1 MQAITR
7 PELDKI
13 SQSLA
18 KHMKRIRNT
27 HGQAKSSVSLRG
39 LEKAPT
45 GIGGLDEI
53 SGGGLP
59 RGRTTIVCG
68 GAGCGKT
75 MLGLEF
81 LVRGVE
87 EFGEPGVLLAFEET
101 PEEMTRN
108 VASLGFDLKA
118 LSDKKKLFLDYLPV
132 EPSEIHETGDY
143 DLEGLFIRLQH
154 AVDSVGA
161 KRVVLDTLEAL
172 FSGFSNMA
180 ILRAEVRR
188 LFRWLKD
195 RGLTTVVTAER
206 GDGTLTRHGL
216 EEYVSDCVI
225 LLDHRIQEQIST
237 RRLRIVK
244 YRGTRHGADEY
255 PFLIDDSGLSVLP
268 VTSATLNHK
277 ISRERVSTGIS
288 DLDTMMQGK
297 GYYRGSSILVSGTAG
312 SGKTTLSCHFADA
325 TCRRGGRCLY
335 IGFEESTDQVFRN
348 AASVGIDL
356 NRYVKKGLL
365 FHRAWRPSQYG
376 MEMHLLHIH
385 KLIDTLKPESIVID
399 PVSNLIGSSTQRD
412 VRSMLMRLIDFLKEK
427 GITALLTTLTR
438 GGNHLEAT
446 EEQISSLIDTWIL
459 LRDVEQSGE
468 RNRCLYILKSR
479 GMAHSNQ
486 LREFVI
492 TSEGIRLL
500 TPYIGSG
507 RVFTGSARLAQE
519 AKDSSE
525 ALLRKQTIER
535 KRGELQA
542 KRRELE
548 ARIENLRVE
557 YAAEEKQMEMLIHQA
572 QNVEHRLELDTQ
584 EMAGSRQAG
593 LSGDRQNRKHVNG
606 AQA

>member
-1 MQAITR
+1 MKQMGNNG
-7 PELDKI
+7 
-13 SQSLA
+13 QS
-18 KHMKRIRNT
+18 
-27 HGQAKSSVSLRG
+27 KSTSLPV

-45 GIGGLDEI
+45 GIRGLDEI

-68 GAGCGKT
+68 GPGCGKT

-81 LVRGVE
+81 LVRGIQ

-101 PEEMTRN
+101 PEEMARN
-108 VASLGFDLKA
+108 VGSLGFDLKA
-118 LSDKKKLFLDYLPV
+118 LARRKKLFLDFLPV

-172 FSGFSNMA
+172 FSGFSNLA

-195 RGLTTVVTAER
+195 HGLTTVVTAEQ
-206 GDGTLTRHGL
+206 GEGTLTRHGL

-225 LLDHRIQEQIST
+225 LLDHRIREQIST

-244 YRGTRHGADEY
+244 YRGTSHGADEY
-255 PFLIDDSGLSVLP
+255 PFLIDQAGISVLP
-268 VTSATLNHK
+268 VTSLTLNHK
-277 ISRERVSTGIS
+277 ISSERTSTGIA
-288 DLDTMMQGK
+288 DLDSMMEGK

-312 SGKTTLSCHFADA
+312 SGKTTLAGHFADA
-325 TCRRGGRCLY
+325 CCRRGERCLL
-335 IGFEESTDQVFRN
+335 IGFEESTNQVFRN
-348 AASVGIDL
+348 AATIGIDL
-356 NRYVKKGLL
+356 QRWVKKGFL
-365 FHRAWRPSQYG
+365 FPRAWRPTQYG
-376 MEMHLLHIH
+376 MEMHLLRIH
-385 KLIDTLKPESIVID
+385 KLIDTFRPHAVILD
-399 PVSNLIGSSTQRD
+399 PITNLMSNGAQSD
-412 VRSMLMRLIDFLKEK
+412 ARSMLMRLIDFLKERE
-427 GITALLTTLTR
+427 ITALLTSLTK
-438 GGNHLEAT
+438 GGVHLETT

-492 TSEGIRLL
+492 TSNGIRLL
-500 TPYIGSG
+500 PAYIGAG
-507 RVFTGSARLAQE
+507 QVFTGSARLAQE
-519 AKDSSE
+519 AKDAAE

-535 KRGELQA
+535 KQQELNARRQEVQTRIQSLKAEFETQEKEMEFLIGQA
-542 KRRELE
+542 E
-548 ARIENLRVE
+548 
-557 YAAEEKQMEMLIHQA
+557 
-572 QNVEHRLELDTQ
+572 NVEHRLELDSAQ
-584 EMAGSRQAG
+584 MASSRQVAAPR
-593 LSGDRQNRKHVNG
+593 LAKNNRRRVNG
-606 AQA
+606 ADA